1 MASVCLPSTGTLRY
15 ERNAFQNLSGQRKFL
30 ANSFQLFLNLKKSLA
45 FFLSVI
51 DLWYEISTRRKT
63 ENFQRFENSWK
74 EFKRIFKSEKRYF
87 EALDENDVFEFLFTD
102 WLKKK
107 TVN

>member
-1 MASVCLPSTGTLRY
+1 MASVCLPSTGTLQY
-15 ERNAFQNLSGQRKFL
+15 KRNAFQNLSGRRKFL
-30 ANSFQLFLNLKKSLA
+30 ANSFQLFLNLKKSVA

-51 DLWYEISTRRKT
+51 DLWYEISTRRMS
-63 ENFQRFENSWK
+63 ENFQRLENSWK

-87 EALDENDVFEFLFTD
+87 EAFDENDVFEFLFTD